1 MEAIG
6 IELPAP
12 AGPARVASAPRVANA
27 HLFGTGGRTMLL
39 SVDDGRIHE
48 IDDAMA
54 EVLDLAMHYG
64 DAERVG
70 LILSAAGL
78 GKILGETSAPRPV
91 PVSVPVRAL
100 SLAVAQ
106 KCNLGCTY
114 CYAQQGNF
122 GGADSSMPIEVAKA
136 SVDRLIA
143 EAAPGE
149 AVTIAYLGGEP
160 LVNRQV
166 LQEATCYAAD
176 RAAAA
181 GVKISFALTTNATL
195 MTADDAAFLE
205 RYAFTVTISID
216 GVRAAHDALRPFKS
230 GRGSYDRIVER
241 SRLLV
246 SRPQRRSAV
255 IARVSVTPRNLG
267 LPDALHELAGLG
279 FDGVLFSPVL
289 NSPSG
294 SDQMGGREFDAMLA
308 CMIEC
313 GEAFERRLMEN
324 EIVPF
329 LNIINTLRRIH
340 KPNREAYP
348 CGAGGGYL
356 GVSSKGDLFACH
368 RFVDDDLGAMGSVS
382 DGVDGEKQ
390 RRWLSERNVQRQE
403 PCRTCWARHQC
414 GGGCHHEVI
423 HRGRPACDYIRGW
436 LHYCLGVYARLM
448 KAQPPR
454 LAQVLNST
462 AHG

>member
-1 MEAIG
+1 MSI
-6 IELPAP
+6 
-12 AGPARVASAPRVANA
+12 
-27 HLFGTGGRTMLL
+27 
-39 SVDDGRIHE
+39 DDGLIHE

-54 EVLDLAMHYG
+54 EVLDRAMQYG

-70 LILSAAGL
+70 FIMSAAGL
-78 GKILGETSAPRPV
+78 GETRAPEQA

-136 SVDRLIA
+136 SVDRLLADA
-143 EAAPGE
+143 EPGE
-149 AVTIAYLGGEP
+149 NITIAYLGGEP
-160 LVNRQV
+160 LVNRTV
-166 LQEATCYAAD
+166 LQEATRYAAD
-176 RAAAA
+176 RAASLGINVA
-181 GVKISFALTTNATL
+181 FALTTNATL
-195 MTADDAAFLE
+195 LTADDAAFFD
-205 RYAFTVTISID
+205 RHGFTVTVSID
-216 GVRAAHDALRPFKS
+216 GVGAAHDALRPFKS
-230 GRGSYDRIVER
+230 GRGSYDRIIER
-241 SRLLV
+241 SKLLLL
-246 SRPQRRSAV
+246 RPHRRSQV

-267 LPDALHELAGLG
+267 LPETLDELARLG
-279 FDGVLFSPVL
+279 FDGVSFSPVL
-289 NSPSG
+289 KSPAG
-294 SDQMGGREFDAMLA
+294 SDQMGRGEFDAMLA
-308 CMIEC
+308 RMIACAET
-313 GEAFERRLMEN
+313 FEQRLMNN
-324 EIVPF
+324 EIYPF

-340 KPNREAYP
+340 KPNRDAYP

-368 RFVDDDLGAMGSVS
+368 RFVDDDLGAMGNVS

-390 RRWLSERNVQRQE
+390 QRWLSDRNVQRQE

-448 KAQPPR
+448 EAKPP
-454 LAQVLNST
+454 LLHQVLNSQ
-462 AHG
+462 AHP